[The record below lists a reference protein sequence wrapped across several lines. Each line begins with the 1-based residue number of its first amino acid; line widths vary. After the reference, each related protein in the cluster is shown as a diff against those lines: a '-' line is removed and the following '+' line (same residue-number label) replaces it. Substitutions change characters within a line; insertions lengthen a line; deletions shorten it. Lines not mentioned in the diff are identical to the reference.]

1 MPEWITLK
9 THMLPLVKN
18 NKCVKYLDIW
28 SKVFT
33 KQGYKKIKQ
42 EYKNILYI
50 FEIMLIVPFKNAK
63 VERTFSKT
71 DSRNW
76 LSRARFDIFL
86 RVGEEGPSIESFNAD
101 PVIDLWFNDRVRRLN
116 AGPHNYKR

>member
-1 MPEWITLK
+1 
-9 THMLPLVKN
+9 
-18 NKCVKYLDIW
+18 
-28 SKVFT
+28 
-33 KQGYKKIKQ
+33 
-42 EYKNILYI
+42 
-50 FEIMLIVPFKNAK
+50 MLIVPFKNAK

-116 AGPHNYKR
+116 AGPHNYKRKQNNEGAGVVDLDSLTMSDLEDSEEEFDFYFSVNSTYHY